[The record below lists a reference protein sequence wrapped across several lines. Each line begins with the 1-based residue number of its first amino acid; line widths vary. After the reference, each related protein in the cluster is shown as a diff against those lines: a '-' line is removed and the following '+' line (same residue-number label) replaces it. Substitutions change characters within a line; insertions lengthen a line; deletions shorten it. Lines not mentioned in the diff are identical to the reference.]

1 MCQMD
6 GFHQIHI
13 LLVLFHKISCYG
25 WAIPIMPNKMFI
37 FIPAIYKRILSFF
50 FSFPTFRLPSRR
62 CSTKNKIFGI
72 VIFMISS
79 CFLDPIIFHTICYFY
94 KWQIDQ
100 NRNNNTNKLRNNCTD
115 ISCCCQIS
123 IDDRRHWPRD
133 HYNCFRRKS

>member
-50 FSFPTFRLPSRR
+50 FPFQPSVCQAEDAAPRI
-62 CSTKNKIFGI
+62 KFFGI